1 MRGAARARSFDGS
14 LFPTMHPRLTELTE
28 RLAQRRRA
36 LLDAASAVPSDGWQ
50 TRPDDDRWSVSEI
63 CEHLHRVE
71 RGVAA
76 VVAKRI
82 AKARAEG
89 IPAETETS
97 SVLGTLDRFRV
108 SDLDR
113 KLVAPELVAPTEN
126 PDRETAERRLADSRA
141 ALLAAIE
148 SGDGLALG
156 DIRHTHLRFGE
167 LDLYQ
172 WILFVAEHEA
182 RHTAQLRNVARQLA
196 PAS

>member
-1 MRGAARARSFDGS
+1 
-14 LFPTMHPRLTELTE
+14 MHPRLTELTE
-28 RLAQRRRA
+28 RLALRRRT
-36 LLDAASAVPSDGWQ
+36 LLDVASAVPTDSWQ

-63 CEHLHRVE
+63 LEHLHRVE
-71 RGVAA
+71 RGTAA
-76 VVAKRI
+76 VLAKRI

-89 IPAETETS
+89 FPGETDTS
-97 SVLGTLDRFRV
+97 SVLGTLDAFRV

-113 KLVAPELVAPTEN
+113 KLVAPELALPTEN
-126 PDRETAERRLADSRA
+126 ADRETAERRLAESRA
-141 ALLAAIE
+141 ALLAAID

-156 DIRHTHLRFGE
+156 AIRHTHLRFGE

-182 RHTAQLRNVARQLA
+182 RHTAQLRDVARQLV

>member
-1 MRGAARARSFDGS
+1 
-14 LFPTMHPRLTELTE
+14 MHPRLTELTE

-36 LLDAASAVPSDGWQ
+36 LLDVASAVPTDSWR
-50 TRPDDDRWSVSEI
+50 TRPDAGRGSVSEI
-63 CEHLHRVE
+63 LEHLHRVE
-71 RGVAA
+71 RGTAA
-76 VVAKRI
+76 VLAKRI

-89 IPAETETS
+89 HAAETDAS

-113 KLVAPELVAPTEN
+113 KLVAPELAVPTEN
-126 PDRETAERRLADSRA
+126 PDRETAERRLAESRA

-156 DIRHTHLRFGE
+156 AIRHTHLRFGE

-182 RHTAQLRNVARQLA
+182 RHTAQVREVARQLV

>member
-1 MRGAARARSFDGS
+1 
-14 LFPTMHPRLTELTE
+14 MHPRLTELTE

-36 LLDAASAVPSDGWQ
+36 LLDAASAVPTDSWQ
-50 TRPDDDRWSVSEI
+50 IRPDGDRWSVSEV

-76 VVAKRI
+76 VLAKRI
-82 AKARAEG
+82 AKARTEG
-89 IPAETETS
+89 FPAETDAS

-113 KLVAPELVAPTEN
+113 KLVAPDLVAPTEN
-126 PDRETAERRLADSRA
+126 PDRETAERRLAESRA

-182 RHTAQLRNVARQLA
+182 RHTAQLRDVARQLA

>member
-1 MRGAARARSFDGS
+1 MSPSGKTVLLVEDNEDNRIVYSTILQHFGYRV
-14 LFPTMHPRLTELTE
+14 ME
-28 RLAQRRRA
+28 A
-36 LLDAASAVPSDGWQ
+36 LNG
-50 TRPDDDRWSVSEI
+50 E
-63 CEHLHRVE
+63 E
-71 RGVAA
+71 G
-76 VVAKRI
+76 I

-89 IPAETETS
+89 IPPETETS

-113 KLVAPELVAPTEN
+113 KLVAPELVVPTEN

-182 RHTAQLRNVARQLA
+182 RHTAQLRDVARHLA